1 VAPTAALPSR
11 DELTKA
17 WGDGV
22 LRSLP
27 GKARSRFAGGRFLA
41 VEATAAVFAVPDK
54 HLLGRCEET
63 RADTEAALA
72 ARFGRPVPIRLVLD
86 PASQQSARARGE
98 PPVSPESGD
107 ETSTLES
114 RGEPPPQDPDEM
126 SLDSA
131 NGDLGK
137 MVDVAPA
144 IISPEQRLMEAFP
157 GAKEVAP

>member
-1 VAPTAALPSR
+1 
-11 DELTKA
+11 LTKA
-17 WGDGV
+17 WGDSV

-41 VEATAAVFAVPDK
+41 VEAAAAVFAVPDK

-72 ARFGRPVPIRLVLD
+72 TRFGRPVPIRLVLD

-98 PPVSPESGD
+98 PPASPESGD
-107 ETSTLES
+107 ETSKPETGDETQTHGR
-114 RGEPPPQDPDEM
+114 RGEPPQDLDEM
-126 SLDSA
+126 SFDSA
-131 NGDLGK
+131 TEDLGEV
-137 MVDVAPA
+137 VDAAPA